1 MAWTATIT
9 SVRDTPVPSFDK
21 VVDVH
26 FAHPD
31 GREIR
36 RSYNL
41 VVTVYGTADAIRA
54 FAEGEAARLDAA
66 DQAQA
71 EIMAGSN

>member
-26 FAHPD
+26 FTHED
-31 GREIR
+31 GRDIR

-41 VVTVYGTADAIRA
+41 VVSVYSTAQAMLD
-54 FAEGEAARLDAA
+54 FAAREALMLDAA

-71 EIMAGSN
+71 EVMGNG

>member
-26 FAHPD
+26 FVHED

-36 RSYNL
+36 RTYNL
-41 VVTVYGTADAIRA
+41 VVSVYSTADAIRA
-54 FAEGEAARLDAA
+54 FVAGEADALTAA
-66 DQAQA
+66 DLAQA
-71 EIMAGSN
+71 ELMGAGE